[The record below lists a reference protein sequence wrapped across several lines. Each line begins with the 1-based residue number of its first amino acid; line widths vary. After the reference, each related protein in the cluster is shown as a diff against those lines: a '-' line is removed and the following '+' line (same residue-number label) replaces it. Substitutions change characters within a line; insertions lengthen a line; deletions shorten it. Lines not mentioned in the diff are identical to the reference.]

1 VYSYDSIYQITEV
14 NYPAGY
20 EDTFTDTEFGYD
32 AAGNRTTVIDAGGT
46 SSYVTNALN
55 QYTSVS
61 GAAYAYDGNGNMTY
75 DGDGMMYAYDP
86 ENRLTTVNKIDG
98 PLSPGC
104 DIALSFTSGGD
115 AAWVLDTNE
124 YSYDHDSARS
134 GEIGDDQDT
143 WLQTTVTGPGT
154 LTFDYK
160 LSCDA
165 GDEYAFSIDG
175 QYRSGRA
182 GSKDWTQSGPWTIT
196 GAGVHTIRWKFIKDS
211 SGSSGSDCL
220 WIDRIRWTGAMPDGE
235 GWDRIEYAYDAA
247 GRRIEKKVDGTTQ
260 VKYVY
265 DGSHILAEYNS
276 AGTLLRKYVH
286 GPCVDEP
293 ICMIEASGAYAGTHY
308 YHYDA
313 LGSCVAMTN
322 SAGNVVQLYEYS
334 VYGQVAASDA
344 DHPNRFMFTG
354 REFDKDTGLYYYRAR
369 YYHPEI
375 GRFLQTDPIGY
386 GDGMNLYRY
395 CINNPLMWADPL
407 GLAIGYSEP
416 SNPPKTEWYD
426 SYDKA
431 AMAAAAWMQ
440 MRYDLNS
447 YEYEMG
453 VEQWSWIY
461 EYDYCKSPEWR
472 PGDPCLLY
480 GFTAP
485 VFASVGTVREETR
498 DQQRNEVPPNCKII
512 GSVHSHGKNGGNDIS
527 QGDAGMAAGEA
538 ARQKNDHHL
547 YVLGDE
553 FNKDTGTQEQKL
565 LVRTLWRRWNR
576 DLQRF
581 IYVPSEFIIAGYDPC
596 KPPAPWERSNPA
608 AQ

>member
-1 VYSYDSIYQITEV
+1 
-14 NYPAGY
+14 
-20 EDTFTDTEFGYD
+20 
-32 AAGNRTTVIDAGGT
+32 VIDAGGT

-55 QYTSVS
+55 QYTSVG

-115 AAWVLDTNE
+115 ATWVLDTNE

-134 GEIGDDQDT
+134 GEIGDDQET

-182 GSKDWTQSGPWTIT
+182 GSQDWTQSGPWTIT

-247 GRRIEKKVDGTTQ
+247 GRRIEKKVDGTPQ

-265 DGSHILAEYNS
+265 DGDHIIAEYNN

-293 ICMIEASGAYAGTHY
+293 ICMIEASGTYAGTHY

-313 LGSCVAMTN
+313 LGSVVAMTN

-334 VYGQVAASDA
+334 VYGQAAASDA
-344 DHPNRFMFTG
+344 EHPNRFMFTG

-375 GRFLQTDPIGY
+375 GRFLQTDPLGY
-386 GDGMNLYRY
+386 GDGMNWYAYCQNGPGNNTDSSGMVLDYHVKKCTDCETGGILTYIGDDPNAYFWVATWEDWVIEMVVRSRQGWHPKELSPDSSDAGWKLAQQNYLAFWTIRALMHLVILIEPEVKEIEAYGYEIATINAPLSIENDTTLCLTTKGGDVKQIWWGWTLVAGKLAPTETWEYVLSPITALAHEMTHALYDARHNVPPDIEMI
-395 CINNPLMWADPL
+395 CITVQNRTTISMYRWNPKVYQQRWKQTSESV
-407 GLAIGYSEP
+407 GIAI
-416 SNPPKTEWYD
+416 NPY
-426 SYDKA
+426 
-431 AMAAAAWMQ
+431 
-440 MRYDLNS
+440 
-447 YEYEMG
+447 
-453 VEQWSWIY
+453 
-461 EYDYCKSPEWR
+461 R
-472 PGDPCLLY
+472 PGGYAL
-480 GFTAP
+480 
-485 VFASVGTVREETR
+485 R
-498 DQQRNEVPPNCKII
+498 VP
-512 GSVHSHGKNGGNDIS
+512 
-527 QGDAGMAAGEA
+527 
-538 ARQKNDHHL
+538 
-547 YVLGDE
+547 
-553 FNKDTGTQEQKL
+553 
-565 LVRTLWRRWNR
+565 W
-576 DLQRF
+576 
-581 IYVPSEFIIAGYDPC
+581 
-596 KPPAPWERSNPA
+596 
-608 AQ
+608 

>member
-1 VYSYDSIYQITEV
+1 MFQIQRS
-14 NYPAGY
+14 
-20 EDTFTDTEFGYD
+20 
-32 AAGNRTTVIDAGGT
+32 NRTTVIDAGGT

-55 QYTSVS
+55 QYTSVG
-61 GAAYAYDGNGNMTY
+61 GAAYAYDGNGKGLPNAMDRVWEPNMTY

-115 AAWVLDTNE
+115 ATWVLDTNE

-134 GEIGDDQDT
+134 GDIGDDQET

-182 GSKDWTQSGPWTIT
+182 GSKDWTESGPWTIT
-196 GAGVHTIRWKFIKDS
+196 GAGTHTIRWKFIKDS

-265 DGSHILAEYNS
+265 DGDHIIAEYNN

-293 ICMIEASGAYAGTHY
+293 ICMIEASGTYAGTHY

-322 SAGNVVQLYEYS
+322 SAGNVTQLYEYS

-386 GDGMNLYRY
+386 SDGMNWYAY
-395 CINNPLMWADPL
+395 CGNRPGVLADPS
-407 GLAIGYSEP
+407 GMASGFSFSRYVTTINGAVYSEFLQFNWIDDDGTAM
-416 SNPPKTEWYD
+416 SQVFHHGIDEWLIWANAKGKYLTVNE
-426 SYDKA
+426 KG
-431 AMAAAAWMQ
+431 
-440 MRYDLNS
+440 
-447 YEYEMG
+447 EY
-453 VEQWSWIY
+453 VENCLFPDGWAVGRLGWELAGCASPM
-461 EYDYCKSPEWR
+461 EDGRFGKSGGSGGCKR
-472 PGDPCLLY
+472 
-480 GFTAP
+480 
-485 VFASVGTVREETR
+485 
-498 DQQRNEVPPNCKII
+498 
-512 GSVHSHGKNGGNDIS
+512 
-527 QGDAGMAAGEA
+527 
-538 ARQKNDHHL
+538 
-547 YVLGDE
+547 
-553 FNKDTGTQEQKL
+553 
-565 LVRTLWRRWNR
+565 
-576 DLQRF
+576 
-581 IYVPSEFIIAGYDPC
+581 
-596 KPPAPWERSNPA
+596 
-608 AQ
+608 

>member
-1 VYSYDSIYQITEV
+1 MYDYTYDKVGNRTTMGVTDNSGSRQHVYSYDSIYQITEV

-55 QYTSVS
+55 QYTAVG

-134 GEIGDDQDT
+134 GDIGDDQET

-182 GSKDWTQSGPWTIT
+182 GSKDWTESGPWTIT
-196 GAGVHTIRWKFIKDS
+196 GAGTHTIRWKFIKDS

-247 GRRIEKKVDGTTQ
+247 GRRIEKKVDGATQ

-265 DGSHILAEYNS
+265 DGDHIIAEYNN

-286 GPCVDEP
+286 GPCTDEP
-293 ICMIEASGAYAGTHY
+293 ICMIESSGTYAGTHY

-322 SAGNVVQLYEYS
+322 SAGNVVQFYEYS

-375 GRFLQTDPIGY
+375 GRFLQTDPVGY
-386 GDGMNLYRY
+386 KGGMHLYRY
-395 CINNPLMWADPL
+395 CRNCPLSLADPTGCIPTSFL
-407 GLAIGYSEP
+407 NP
-416 SNPPKTEWYD
+416 SDP
-426 SYDKA
+426 
-431 AMAAAAWMQ
+431 
-440 MRYDLNS
+440 
-447 YEYEMG
+447 
-453 VEQWSWIY
+453 
-461 EYDYCKSPEWR
+461 WR
-472 PGDPCLLY
+472 LSRSQLE
-480 GFTAP
+480 
-485 VFASVGTVREETR
+485 VR
-498 DQQRNEVPPNCKII
+498 
-512 GSVHSHGKNGGNDIS
+512 
-527 QGDAGMAAGEA
+527 
-538 ARQKNDHHL
+538 
-547 YVLGDE
+547 
-553 FNKDTGTQEQKL
+553 
-565 LVRTLWRRWNR
+565 
-576 DLQRF
+576 
-581 IYVPSEFIIAGYDPC
+581 
-596 KPPAPWERSNPA
+596 
-608 AQ
+608 